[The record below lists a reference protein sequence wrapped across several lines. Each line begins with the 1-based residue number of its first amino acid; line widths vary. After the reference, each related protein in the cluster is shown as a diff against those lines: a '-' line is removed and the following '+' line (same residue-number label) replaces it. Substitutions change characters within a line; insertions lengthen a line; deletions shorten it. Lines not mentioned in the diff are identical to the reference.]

1 MENSTTINP
10 TNLRAVAEQAALKA
24 GVLLRQKWDQPREYS
39 RKGFRDFVTDAD
51 LASQFIITQEI
62 QRHFP
67 DHGFITE
74 EDDPRLP
81 ASGPIQW
88 IIDPVDGTSNYSRQ
102 VPTYCISI
110 GAVLAKEMPAGE
122 TQRISNSDTNFL
134 AGVIYDPMRD
144 ELFSAAVNAG
154 STLNGEII
162 QVSSTLT
169 LDKALVG
176 MDWSREPEKRQSMI
190 ESISRF
196 AHQVHTIRATG
207 SAALALAW
215 VAAGRLDVYANLVI
229 GPWDVA
235 AAKVIIQEA
244 GGFVSGL
251 GGQPWSLSET
261 GCIASNGQLHSSFLE
276 LAQISE

>member
-1 MENSTTINP
+1 MENSTKTYP
-10 TNLRAVAEQAALKA
+10 ADLRAVAEKAALKA
-24 GVLLRQKWDQPREYS
+24 GALLRQKWDQPRELS
-39 RKGFRDFVTDAD
+39 RKGFRDIVTDAD
-51 LASQFIITQEI
+51 LASQELITQEI
-62 QRHFP
+62 QKHFP
-67 DHGFITE
+67 HHGFITE
-74 EDDPRLP
+74 EDDPRLH

-110 GAVLAKEMPAGE
+110 GAMSGKELPAGGAE
-122 TQRISNSDTNFL
+122 PLNNPSTNIL

-144 ELFSAAVNAG
+144 ELFSGAKDAG
-154 STLNGEII
+154 STLNGETI
-162 QVSSTLT
+162 QVSSTRSLE
-169 LDKALVG
+169 KALIG
-176 MDWSREPEKRQSMI
+176 MDWSREPEKRQKML

-215 VAAGRLDVYANLVI
+215 IAAGRLDVYANLVI

-235 AAKVIIQEA
+235 AAKVIILEA

-251 GGQPWSLSET
+251 DGQPWILSDT
-261 GCIASNGQLHSSFLE
+261 GCVASNGPLHSSFLE
-276 LAQISE
+276 LAKFSE

>member
-1 MENSTTINP
+1 MENSTKINP
-10 TNLRAVAEQAALKA
+10 ADLRAVAGMAALKA
-24 GVLLRQKWDQPREYS
+24 GALLRQKWDQPREFS
-39 RKGFRDFVTDAD
+39 RKGFRDIVTDAD
-51 LASQFIITQEI
+51 LASQELITQEI

-81 ASGPIQW
+81 ASGPVQW

-110 GAVLAKEMPAGE
+110 GAMLAKVMPAGE
-122 TQRISNSDTNFL
+122 TLQKSNAGTNIL
-134 AGVIYDPMRD
+134 AGAIYDPIRD
-144 ELFSAAVNAG
+144 ELFSAAVHAG
-154 STLNGEII
+154 SSLNGETI
-162 QVSSTLT
+162 QVSSTRSLN
-169 LDKALVG
+169 KALVG
-176 MDWSREPEKRQSMI
+176 MDWSREPENRQKMI
-190 ESISRF
+190 ESIGRF

-215 VAAGRLDVYANLVI
+215 VAAGRFDVYANLNI

-251 GGQPWSLSET
+251 DGQPWILSDT
-261 GCIASNGQLHSSFLE
+261 GCIASNGLLHSSFLE
-276 LAQISE
+276 LAQFSE

>member
-1 MENSTTINP
+1 MTNP
-10 TNLRAVAEQAALKA
+10 AELRVVAEKAALKA
-24 GVLLRQKWDQPREYS
+24 GALLRQKWDQPRDIS
-39 RKGFRDFVTDAD
+39 KKGFRDFVTDAD
-51 LASQFIITQEI
+51 LASQEIITQEI
-62 QRHFP
+62 LRHFP

-74 EDDPRLP
+74 ENDPSLP
-81 ASGPIQW
+81 DTGLIQW

-110 GAVLAKEMPAGE
+110 GVLANEMPANQ
-122 TQRISNSDTNFL
+122 TQRNNNGGTIIL

-144 ELFSAAVNAG
+144 ELFSGAIHAG

-162 QVSSTLT
+162 RVSSTLS

-176 MDWSREPEKRQSMI
+176 MDWSREPEKRQRMV
-190 ESISRF
+190 ESIGRF
-196 AHQVHTIRATG
+196 IHQVHTIRATG

-215 VAAGRLDVYANLVI
+215 VAAGRLDLYANLVV

-251 GGQPWSLSET
+251 GGQPWILNDT
-261 GCIASNGQLHSSFLE
+261 GCVASNGPLHSNFLE
-276 LAQISE
+276 VAQFLE